1 MIKKFVILVF
11 SLIVLSSCSGVNP
24 DKIIAIAG
32 KDKISLDEFELYLT
46 SKSGKPNLVSVTPEE
61 RTAYLNDY
69 VNIALIAREAAKTG
83 VEDSAWFRREIENRE
98 NQWLAQYLFW
108 NEMLKA
114 MYGEVE
120 IEKFHQRMG
129 KTIYA
134 RHLLLRN
141 SKAGKDSAAK
151 EIDKEKLA
159 NELYLK
165 LKSGEYDF
173 KDVAKK
179 YSEAPS
185 AKSGGQIRPF
195 TVGDHP
201 EIEDIVF
208 SLEPGE
214 VSRPVET
221 KYGYEIIILDSII
234 QESRIEEISSSSE
247 FSNVAQKMISKK
259 PRLRRKLFKT
269 LTDSF
274 KTKVNFSYD
283 EEGIKS
289 LNKKLQELSKIIS
302 MRELLVKLDNEEIV
316 LEGFQSHDK
325 IEK

>member
-1 MIKKFVILVF
+1 VIKKFVILVF

-159 NELYLK
+159 NELYL
-165 LKSGEYDF
+165 S
-173 KDVAKK
+173 
-179 YSEAPS
+179 
-185 AKSGGQIRPF
+185 
-195 TVGDHP
+195 
-201 EIEDIVF
+201 
-208 SLEPGE
+208 
-214 VSRPVET
+214 
-221 KYGYEIIILDSII
+221 
-234 QESRIEEISSSSE
+234 
-247 FSNVAQKMISKK
+247 
-259 PRLRRKLFKT
+259 
-269 LTDSF
+269 
-274 KTKVNFSYD
+274 
-283 EEGIKS
+283 
-289 LNKKLQELSKIIS
+289 
-302 MRELLVKLDNEEIV
+302 
-316 LEGFQSHDK
+316 
-325 IEK
+325 